1 MLRTLK
7 TIDDNSL
14 KSKKTKNKS
23 TEKVSRR
30 TDITEIFD
38 GNVTIYKTTNSGD
51 VYQFQ
56 MYVKDEQRYVRKSL
70 KTRDKQVAISLA
82 QKEFIFYQSKILE
95 SLLVL

>member
-14 KSKKTKNKS
+14 KSKNTKKKS

-30 TDITEIFD
+30 TDVTEIFD

-82 QKEFIFYQSKILE
+82 QKEFIFYQSKIIQG
-95 SLLVL
+95 